1 MVVRERKSDRG
12 RLEKNRMGIGE
23 ELNRKRGYMKVYKFG
38 GASVKDAEGVRNLQQ
53 IVAQESDDLVIVVS
67 AMGKTTNAL
76 EALLADLLANK
87 DEEATEK
94 WKDILK
100 FHFGIM
106 DGLDF
111 SNALGREVS
120 RKLGGGWQPQQLRDA
135 GVKRVL
141 GNLIGDGSVN
151 SKVANVYERAY
162 DAVVSMGERMSTTI
176 VAAYLRQCG
185 IDVVLWDMTWLLQ
198 TDETFRE
205 AAVDMEA
212 SEKLIRKAWDKIE
225 GRKIV
230 VAQGFIGGTKNGEPT
245 TLGREGSDYSAAI
258 IGNILGAESVTIWKD
273 VPGILNADPRLVSE
287 TTKIDELSYNDA
299 VELAYSGAQVIHPKT
314 IRPLENKHIPL
325 YVKPFGDVKAAGSI
339 IKDEAKPIDTPIYI
353 WRKNQILVTMRAKDF
368 SFVLEESLSHIF
380 EIVKRNRL
388 KVSLIQS
395 SAVTISVCMDNDGR
409 RVQQAIAELQNDYKV
424 SWNEGL
430 NLLSIRGTTPEIL
443 RREQEGRTILLSQ
456 TTRRT
461 ARFVM
466 KETNLI

>member
-1 MVVRERKSDRG
+1 
-12 RLEKNRMGIGE
+12 
-23 ELNRKRGYMKVYKFG
+23 MKVYKFG
-38 GASVKDAEGVRNLQQ
+38 GASVKDADGVRNLQQ
-53 IVAQESDDLVIVVS
+53 IVAQESGDLVIVVS

-76 EALLADLLANK
+76 EAVLADLLANK
-87 DEEATEK
+87 DEEATKK
-94 WKDILK
+94 WEDILRY
-100 FHFGIM
+100 HFGIM
-106 DGLDF
+106 MELDF
-111 SNALGREVS
+111 PHELCCRLSPNF
-120 RKLGGGWQPQQLRDA
+120 GGKWYPKQLRDA
-135 GVKRVL
+135 GVKRLL
-141 GNLIGDGSVN
+141 GDWIGDGSVN
-151 SKVANVYERAY
+151 NEVANVYERAY
-162 DAVVSMGERMSTTI
+162 DGVVSMGERMSTTI

-185 IDVVLWDMTWLLQ
+185 MDAVLWDMTRLLR

-205 AAVDMEA
+205 AVVDMDA

-230 VAQGFIGGTKNGEPT
+230 VAQGFIGGTEKGEPT

-325 YVKPFGDVKAAGSI
+325 YVKPFGNAKAAGSI
-339 IKDEAKPIDTPIYI
+339 IKDEAKAISVPVYI
-353 WRKNQILVTMRAKDF
+353 WRKNQVLITMRAKDF

-380 EIVKRNRL
+380 AIIHRYRL
-388 KVSLIQS
+388 RVSLIQS
-395 SAVTISVCMDNDGR
+395 SAVTISVCVDNTR
-409 RVQQAIAELQNDYKV
+409 YVQDAIEALQDDYKV

-430 NLLSIRGTTPEIL
+430 SLLTIRGTTPEIL
-443 RREQEGRTILLSQ
+443 RRAQEGRTILLSQ

-461 ARFVM
+461 ARFVI
-466 KETNLI
+466 KETNLIQ

>member
-1 MVVRERKSDRG
+1 
-12 RLEKNRMGIGE
+12 
-23 ELNRKRGYMKVYKFG
+23 MKVYKFG

-76 EALLADLLANK
+76 EAVLADLLANK
-87 DEEATEK
+87 DEEATKK
-94 WKDILK
+94 WEDILK
-100 FHFGIM
+100 FHFDIM
-106 DGLDF
+106 AGLDF
-111 SNALGREVS
+111 SDELGCEVS
-120 RKLGGGWQPQQLRDA
+120 RKLGGGWQPNQLRDA

-325 YVKPFGDVKAAGSI
+325 YVKPFGDAKAAGSI
-339 IKDEAKPIDTPIYI
+339 IKDEAKAIDVPVYI
-353 WRKNQILVTMRAKDF
+353 WRKNQVLITMRAKDF

-380 EIVKRNRL
+380 AIIHRYRL
-388 KVSLIQS
+388 RVSLIQS
-395 SAVTISVCMDNDGR
+395 SAVTISVCVDSTR
-409 RVQQAIAELQNDYKV
+409 YVEAAIKALQEDYKV

-430 NLLSIRGTTPEIL
+430 SLLTVRGTTPEIL

-461 ARFVM
+461 ARFVI
-466 KETNLI
+466 KETNLIQ